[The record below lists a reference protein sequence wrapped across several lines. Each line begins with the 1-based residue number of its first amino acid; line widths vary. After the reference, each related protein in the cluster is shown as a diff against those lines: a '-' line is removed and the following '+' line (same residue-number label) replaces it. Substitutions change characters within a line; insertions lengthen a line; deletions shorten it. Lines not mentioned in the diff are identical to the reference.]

1 MKRILKTVPFIA
13 IIFIFTSCASIVSSG
28 SWPLTVKSNPVGA
41 KLEISNRHGISIF
54 NGQTPATILLKS
66 GSGYF
71 TSESY
76 VVKLTLDGYAEKTI
90 PVNCTLN
97 GWYLGNIIFGGLIGI
112 LIVDPA
118 TGAMYRLET
127 NYIDENLIAN
137 STKTTTNKE
146 QTLKIMN
153 INDLSQNQRNHLVS
167 IK

>member
-1 MKRILKTVPFIA
+1 MKRIFKTVSFIA
-13 IIFIFTSCASIVSSG
+13 IAFILTGCASIVSSS
-28 SWPLTVKSNPVGA
+28 SWPLTVKTNPVGA
-41 KLEISNRHGISIF
+41 NLQITNRHGISVF

-66 GSGYF
+66 GSGFF

-76 VVKLTLDGYAEKTI
+76 TLKLTVDGYVEKTI

-118 TGAMYRLET
+118 TGAMYKLET
-127 NYIDENLIAN
+127 NYIDENLEKISN
-137 STKTTTNKE
+137 GSTSNKE
-146 QTLKIMN
+146 QTLKIMS
-153 INDLSQNQRNHLVS
+153 INDISQGMRDHLVS

>member
-1 MKRILKTVPFIA
+1 MKRILKPVTFIA
-13 IIFIFTSCASIVSSG
+13 IAILLSSCATILSSG
-28 SWPLTVKSNPVGA
+28 SSPLTVKSSPAGA
-41 KLEISNRHGISIF
+41 QLQITNRLGIQVF

-71 TSESY
+71 SSEAY
-76 VVKLTLDGYAEKTI
+76 TVKLTLDGYAEKTI

-97 GWYLGNIIFGGLIGI
+97 GWYFGNIIFGGLIGL
-112 LIVDPA
+112 LIVDPS

-127 NYIDENLIAN
+127 NYIDATL
-137 STKTTTNKE
+137 STNPTSMTNKE

-153 INDLSQNQRNHLVS
+153 INDLSQDMRNHLVS